1 MSTERVDGAS
11 ICHCCCG
18 KETLADTRNGPEFH
32 RRLLRRISAASKGW
46 SSRSCSVSGPD
57 SCLLQ
62 PLCEGLLQLMLH
74 EALQSATSLILE
86 GRSVQRP
93 QGRLQDEKE
102 LYSI

>member
-1 MSTERVDGAS
+1 MS
-11 ICHCCCG
+11 
-18 KETLADTRNGPEFH
+18 GPE
-32 RRLLRRISAASKGW
+32 
-46 SSRSCSVSGPD
+46 